1 MKVIFEKRNRLLL
14 IIAVMLSM
22 TAFAIVEKEAG
33 SEPSINFGDSLSV
46 DLSALDPELKPSLG
60 QTRAAEEILHK
71 LQRRHYAKQRFDDDI
86 SSRLL
91 DEYLENLD
99 PGKYYFTQ
107 TDVDAFEVFRL
118 RLDDGARRGELE
130 PPFFIFQRY
139 RDIATKH
146 LDYTVK
152 NLSRLINDI
161 DFDIDESIAVDG
173 DQLQWPQSEQERRDR
188 LRKSLKA
195 AVLGLRLSDKTDE
208 EIQDTLSK
216 RYANQLSRLQQL
228 NREDVFQLYVNS
240 LTALYDPHTSY
251 MSPRNSENFMIHMSL
266 SLEGIGAVLKQD
278 GEYTVV
284 EELVPGGPADLQ
296 GELKPKD
303 KIISVAQGTDKN
315 REDIVGMRLEE
326 VVQLIRGKKGT
337 QVRLEVIGSDAML
350 SDAQEI
356 VIVRNEVKL
365 EEQAAQSDVIDI
377 FHNEE
382 VKKVGVINVPTFY
395 LDYEAQMRGDKD
407 YRSTTRDVARLLKE
421 LEDEGVEG
429 VIIDLQGNGGGYLEE
444 AKSLTGL
451 FVERGPVVQIKQANG
466 KIKSQNNYPNPTWYN
481 KPIVVLIDRLSAS
494 ASEIFAGAIQ
504 DYDRGLV
511 VGSPSFGKGTVQ
523 GLTALNHGQLK
534 LTEAKYYRVS
544 GESTQHRGV
553 VPNIQLPSLYDTGDI
568 GEASLENALAWDTVP
583 PQPHRDYGDL
593 EGLAAAIIP
602 MHQQRMVDDPDY
614 AFLQG
619 QIELNDELR
628 AIKELSL
635 NQEKRV
641 EMRESDKRK
650 RLALENRRRV
660 AKGLEPLTEDEES
673 DDEPSGE
680 VSENTE
686 AEDDEEVDPRADF
699 FITEAA
705 NILLDAIAIQ
715 KSRAPK
721 ERVATLLN

>member
-1 MKVIFEKRNRLLL
+1 MKVLLEKRNRLLL

-22 TAFAIVEKEAG
+22 TAFAIVDKDSG
-33 SEPSINFGDSLSV
+33 SAQTIDFGDAINI
-46 DLSALDPELKPSLG
+46 DLSTLDPALKPSLG
-60 QTRAAEEILHK
+60 QTRATEEILHK
-71 LQRRHYAKQRFDDDI
+71 LERRHYAKQRFNDDI

-91 DEYLENLD
+91 DEYLQNLD

-107 TDVDAFEVFRL
+107 ADVDAFEVFRL

-130 PPFFIFQRY
+130 PPFYIFQRY

-161 DFDIDESIAVDG
+161 DFSVDESIPVDG
-173 DQLQWPQSEQERRDR
+173 DQLQWPQNEQERRDR

-195 AVLGLRLSDKTDE
+195 AVLSLRLSEKTDE

-228 NREDVFQLYVNS
+228 NSEDVFQLYINS
-240 LTALYDPHTSY
+240 LNALYDPHTSY

-296 GELKPKD
+296 GDLNPKD
-303 KIISVAQGTDKN
+303 KIVSVAQGLEAEP
-315 REDIVGMRLEE
+315 EDIVGMRLEE

-337 QVRLEVIGSDAML
+337 QVRLEVIASDAML
-350 SDAQEI
+350 SDAREI

-365 EEQAAQSDVIDI
+365 EEQAAQSDVIEI

-382 VKKVGVINVPTFY
+382 VKKVGVIQVPTFY

-407 YRSTTRDVARLLKE
+407 YRSTTRDVARLLAE
-421 LEDEGVEG
+421 LEEEGVEG

-451 FVERGPVVQIKQANG
+451 FVERGPVVQIKHANG
-466 KIKSQNNYPNPTWYN
+466 KIKSQNNYPNPTWYS
-481 KPIVVLIDRLSAS
+481 KPMVVLIDRLSAS

-504 DYDRGLV
+504 DYERGLV
-511 VGSPSFGKGTVQ
+511 IGSPSFGKGTVQ
-523 GLTALNHGQLK
+523 GLTPLNHGQLK

-553 VPNIQLPSLYDTGDI
+553 VPNIQLPSLYDTSDI
-568 GEASLENALAWDTVP
+568 GEASLENALIWDTVP

-593 EGLAAAIIP
+593 EGLTAAVVP
-602 MHQQRMVDDPDY
+602 LHQRRMVDDPDY

-628 AIKELSL
+628 AITELSL
-635 NQEKRV
+635 NEDKRV
-641 EMRESDKRK
+641 EMRESDKNK
-650 RLALENRRRV
+650 RRELENRRRV
-660 AKGLEPLTEDEES
+660 AKGLEPLTDEDEKE
-673 DDEPSGE
+673 EE
-680 VSENTE
+680 ENTE
-686 AEDDEEVDPRADF
+686 LSEADQSDEEEPDPRADF

-705 NILLDAIAIQ
+705 NILLDVIDVQ
-715 KSRAPK
+715 RRAASPG